1 MGKTDNTVLK
11 DMIGTM
17 ILYGIVWQIVL
28 LFIPG
33 NHLKMAAGL
42 WVGVAAGIGM
52 AVHMKNSL
60 DEALE
65 LGEKAAQSYLRK
77 AYAVRYLTVVV
88 VFVAVCGL
96 HIANVL
102 TLFAGVMGLKL
113 SAYLQPIMHK
123 LFLKFQNLRKGG
135 KKCGE

>member
-11 DMIGTM
+11 DMVGTM

-28 LFIPG
+28 VFIPG
-33 NHLKMAAGL
+33 DHLKMAAGL
-42 WVGVAAGIGM
+42 WTGVAAGIGM

-60 DEALE
+60 DEALD
-65 LGEKAAQSYLRK
+65 LGEAGAQKYLRK

-88 VFVAVCGL
+88 VFVAVCWFEV
-96 HIANVL
+96 ANVL

-123 LFLKFQNLRKGG
+123 LFLKF
-135 KKCGE
+135 KKSK